1 MNSSVEEV
9 IDYAGKAGDWVL
21 FPLNPEKRRFSVST
35 IAEVLW

>member
-9 IDYAGKAGDWVL
+9 VDCARKADDWVL
-21 FPLNPEKRRFSVST
+21 FPLNPGKRRFFVST